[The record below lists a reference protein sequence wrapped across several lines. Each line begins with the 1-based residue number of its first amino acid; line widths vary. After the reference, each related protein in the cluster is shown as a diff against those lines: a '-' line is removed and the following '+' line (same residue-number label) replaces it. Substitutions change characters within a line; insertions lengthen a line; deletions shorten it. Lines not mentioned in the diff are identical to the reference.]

1 MAELLLEVGTEEV
14 PAAELPLLGGEL
26 ERRAAALFKESLL
39 DYGSLKV
46 FYTPRRLVLHVE
58 GLAERQEDRVEEIVG
73 PSAEVGL
80 APDGSPTEAARGFAR
95 SHDVG
100 VEDLQVKETEK
111 GEYLFIKKELPGR
124 PTAEVLAE
132 ILPPLIKGLPAAETM
147 RWEATGLRF
156 IRPIR
161 WLLCLLD
168 SQMVGFKLGSI
179 RSGNKTRL
187 HRFAEPSE
195 VEVRDPQDYFRRL
208 GGDLVILDPRERRR
222 RIEEGL
228 EKLAGEVGGRP
239 ATETEPGFIEYL
251 ANSVEYP
258 TPILGEFD
266 RRFLGLPQEVLFT
279 TLREEG
285 HSVPLVDREGRAL
298 PYFVGFR
305 DGPED
310 ERGLVRKG
318 YERILRAKLV
328 DSEYFFNVD
337 RQRKLEDYLPRLRE
351 VIYQERLG
359 TIWDKVERIRRIAVE
374 IGRRA
379 GFKGLGEIERAALLC
394 KADLVTQMVG
404 EFPKLEGVIGGI
416 YAALDGEPEEVAR
429 GIKEHYLPRHRGDR
443 LPESA
448 AGIAVSLADKLDT
461 VVGSIL
467 IGEEP
472 TGSRDP
478 YGLRRKANGI
488 VRTALGRE
496 LDLDLYRLIRDLEGL
511 YDFLGERSSIE
522 KAVDFLNERLYQIL
536 LQEYGLDYDILDA
549 TTSVGEGNPWRVLL
563 RSRALQEARTG
574 AEFEELAVAF
584 SRARNITSG
593 YSIDHFNPELFEEDA
608 ERGLWRAYLDAR
620 KVIEGLELERRYG
633 EILQE
638 LLKLKGPIDRYFDDV
653 LVMCDSREL
662 RENRLGFLLKIV
674 ELFFVLGDLSKVV
687 PRS

>member
-1 MAELLLEVGTEEV
+1 MAELLLEIGTEEI
-14 PAAELPLLGGEL
+14 PASELPLLGEEL
-26 ERRAAALFKESLL
+26 GRRAAALLKENLL
-39 DYGSLKV
+39 NYDSLKV
-46 FYTPRRLVLHVE
+46 LYTPRRLVLHVE
-58 GLAERQEDRVEEIVG
+58 GLAERQEDRVEEVLG
-73 PSAEVGL
+73 PSAKVGL
-80 APDGSPTEAARGFAR
+80 APDGSPTKAARGFAKG
-95 SHDVG
+95 HGVK

-124 PTAEVLAE
+124 PAGEVLAE
-132 ILPPLIKGLPAAETM
+132 VLPPLIKGLPAAEAM

-161 WLLCLLD
+161 WLLCLFD
-168 SQMVGFKLGSI
+168 SQVVDFELGSI
-179 RSGNKTRL
+179 RSGNRTRL

-195 VEVRDPQDYFRRL
+195 VEVQNPEDYFHL
-208 GGDLVILDPRERRR
+208 LEEDLVILDPGERRR

-228 EKLAGEVGGRP
+228 KKMAAEVGGRP
-239 ATETEPGFIEYL
+239 AAEPEFIEYL
-251 ANSVEYP
+251 ANFVEYP

-266 RRFLGLPQEVLFT
+266 RRFLTLPQEVIFT

-285 HSVPLVDREGRAL
+285 HFVPLVDGEGRAL

-328 DSEYFFNVD
+328 DSEYFFHMD
-337 RQRKLEDYLPRLRE
+337 RQRRLEDYLPELRD

-359 TIWDKVERIRRIAVE
+359 TIWDKVERIRQIAVE

-379 GFKGLGEIERAALLC
+379 GLADLEKIDRAALLC

-404 EFPKLEGVIGGI
+404 EFPSLEGVIGGI
-416 YAALDGEPEEVAR
+416 YAALDGEPEEVAQ

-443 LPESA
+443 LPETA
-448 AGIAVSLADKLDT
+448 VGIAVSLADKLDT
-461 VVGSIL
+461 VVSSIL

-488 VRTALGRE
+488 VRIALERE
-496 LDLDLYRLIRDLEGL
+496 LDLDLYRLIRDVDNL
-511 YDFLGERSSIE
+511 YDFLGERESAQRAI
-522 KAVDFLNERLYQIL
+522 DFLNERLYQIL
-536 LQEYGLDYDILDA
+536 LQEYGIDYDILDA

-563 RSRALQEARTG
+563 KSRALQEARAG
-574 AEFEELAVAF
+574 AEFEELVIAF
-584 SRARNITSG
+584 SRARNITSS
-593 YSIDHFNPELFEEDA
+593 YSIDHLNPELFEEEA
-608 ERGLWRAYLDAR
+608 EKELWQAYLEAR
-620 KVIEGLELERRYG
+620 STIEELEPERRYG
-633 EILQE
+633 EILRE
-638 LLKLKGPIDRYFDDV
+638 LLKLKGPIDCYFDDV
-653 LVMCDSREL
+653 LVMCEPKEL

-674 ELFFVLGDLSKVV
+674 ELFFKIGDLSKVV
-687 PRS
+687 VPGS